1 VFNIGPMELLVL
13 AIVGLLVIGP
23 DKLPNMARDAGRMLR
38 TLRELATGARQQ
50 LRDELGPE
58 FADVDLRSLNPRTAL
73 QRAILGDEDDWREA
87 DPRRA
92 VRSLWDSDDDP
103 RTAVRSAFEDD
114 DEPVSL
120 SKPTAPEQRPLGRD
134 EQAPFDPDAT

>member
-38 TLRELATGARQQ
+38 TLRELATGAREQ

-92 VRSLWDSDDDP
+92 VRGLWDSEDDP
-103 RTAVRSAFEDD
+103 RTVVRSAFDD
-114 DEPVSL
+114 DEPVL
-120 SKPTAPEQRPLGRD
+120 LTKPAMPQQRPLGRD

>member
-1 VFNIGPMELLVL
+1 MFNVGPMELLVL

-23 DKLPNMARDAGRMLR
+23 DKLPNLARDAGRMLR
-38 TLRELATGARQQ
+38 TLRDLATGAREQ

-58 FADVDLRSLNPRTAL
+58 FADLDLRSLNPRTAL

-92 VRSLWDSDDDP
+92 VRSLFDSEDDP
-103 RTAVRSAFEDD
+103 RAAVRRAFEE

-120 SKPTAPEQRPLGRD
+120 AKPTSPEQRPLGRD
-134 EQAPFDPDAT
+134 ERAPFDPDAT